1 MPSTQAPGPLVGVGR
16 TCDVYDV
23 GKGRVLRR
31 YRVPRDVEAEAA
43 IMRYLDEASYPVPK
57 VYDTD
62 GPDLV
67 MERLDGR
74 DMLAELGRKP
84 WLVRPHGCLLAE
96 LHNRLHAIQAPPSLG
111 PAFEPGD
118 RMVHLDLHPANVML
132 TGRGPVVIDW
142 SGVRAG
148 PAGADVAMA
157 YLIMASSDVD
167 LIPVAL
173 RPVVGRLRASLLRRF
188 LAEAQDDPKPYIASA
203 AAARMRDPN
212 VRPSEVDRLR
222 KIAEQAA
229 PDPQPL
235 T

>member
-1 MPSTQAPGPLVGVGR
+1 
-16 TCDVYDV
+16 
-23 GKGRVLRR
+23 
-31 YRVPRDVEAEAA
+31 
-43 IMRYLDEASYPVPK
+43 
-57 VYDTD
+57 
-62 GPDLV
+62 

-74 DMLAELGRKP
+74 DMLAELGRRP
-84 WLVRPHGCLLAE
+84 WLVRPYGRLLAE
-96 LHNRLHAIQAPPSLG
+96 LHNRLHEIQAPPGLG

-118 RMVHLDLHPANVML
+118 RMLHLDLHPANVML
-132 TGRGPVVIDW
+132 TSRGPVVIDW

-173 RPVVGRLRASLLRRF
+173 RPMVGRLRASLLRRF
-188 LAEAQDDPKPYIASA
+188 LADAQDDPKPYIASA

-212 VRPSEVDRLR
+212 VRPSEIDRLR

-229 PDPQPL
+229 PEPQPL